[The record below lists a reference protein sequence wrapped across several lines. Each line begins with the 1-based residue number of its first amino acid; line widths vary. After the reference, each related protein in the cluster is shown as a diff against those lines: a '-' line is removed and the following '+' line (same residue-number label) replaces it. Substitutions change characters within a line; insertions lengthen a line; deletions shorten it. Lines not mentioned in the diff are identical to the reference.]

1 MNFPCNSH
9 LQLQSKSKY
18 YFKSLECKS
27 TSGSF
32 YTIPLFHSRENGM
45 SSNSRNISY
54 WWLYMNKM
62 QIFEMQPMVV
72 MNHSP
77 MIRFVLN
84 RQMRLCTNLIH
95 YIHFYTGVSPKLLC
109 SFFAFDNPLLP
120 PSYIHIL
127 FGTRDFLCE
136 NGMSSNCRNMFY
148 HCLQLFGFY
157 PLHHLLG
164 FNNTMVWFNITST
177 YPCQTSVDR
186 STCEL
191 NQMNTDITYNFFVK

>member
-32 YTIPLFHSRENGM
+32 YTIPLFHSR
-45 SSNSRNISY
+45 
-54 WWLYMNKM
+54 
-62 QIFEMQPMVV
+62 
-72 MNHSP
+72 
-77 MIRFVLN
+77 
-84 RQMRLCTNLIH
+84 
-95 YIHFYTGVSPKLLC
+95 
-109 SFFAFDNPLLP
+109 
-120 PSYIHIL
+120 
-127 FGTRDFLCE
+127 E

-191 NQMNTDITYNFFVK
+191 NQMNTDITYNFFVKWNLKFKEFSFKLKRIFTVGALRIICNIIVIMNLDNTHPIPKLGKSNC